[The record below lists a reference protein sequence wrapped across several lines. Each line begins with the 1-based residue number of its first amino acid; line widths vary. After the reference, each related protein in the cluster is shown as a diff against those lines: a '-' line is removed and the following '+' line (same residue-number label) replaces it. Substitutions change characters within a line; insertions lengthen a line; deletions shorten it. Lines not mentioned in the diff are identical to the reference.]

1 MRFFCKLLAAFLLFL
16 GIGKFCDHYTAGLRI
31 YELESSMPSKPLW
44 ETAPLSLQDEQK
56 IQKILNQPF
65 FFLEGGGQSYAF
77 LSQDGQTVL
86 KFFRHDHPYS
96 PKRLLEYVRFPF
108 GWDNVRIKLLNHKS
122 RRDISPLLNS
132 SKLAYDELKEET
144 GLLYIHLNKTKAKF
158 KKVVVVDRIGVRHS
172 IDLDATEFILQKKVN
187 LLFPS
192 IQALMHEQN
201 EAEARALI
209 ESLILCLEHS
219 CQKGI
224 GNTDGALKRNFGCVE
239 GRTLCLDF
247 GSFIRDPSL
256 QDPQKAQE
264 EIIKKTA
271 RLARW
276 LKKYYPSLHSFY
288 ESRIG
293 AKHIALAE
301 KSIYTYASLHE
312 NVSETSCGHARS
324 RTPGLWRGENL
335 SIF

>member
-1 MRFFCKLLAAFLLFL
+1 MRFFCKLLAACLLFL
-16 GIGKFCDHYTAGLRI
+16 GIGKICDHFTAGLRI
-31 YELESSMPSKPLW
+31 YELESSMPNKALW
-44 ETAPLSLQDEQK
+44 ETAPLSLQEEQK
-56 IQKILNQPF
+56 IEQILSQPF

-108 GWDNVRIKLLNHKS
+108 GWAPAWDSLRLKLLDYKS
-122 RRDISPLLNS
+122 RKDISPLLNS

-144 GLLYIHLNKTKAKF
+144 GLLYIHLNKTNAKF
-158 KKVVVVDRIGVRHS
+158 KKVVVVDRIGVHHS

-192 IQALMHEQN
+192 IQALMQEQR
-201 EAEARALI
+201 EAEAKALI
-209 ESLILCLEHS
+209 DSLILCLEHS

-224 GNTDGALKRNFGCVE
+224 GNTDGALKRNFGCIE

-247 GSFIRDPSL
+247 GSLIRDPSL
-256 QDPQKAQE
+256 QNPLKAQE

-276 LKKYYPSLHSFY
+276 LKKYYPTLY
-288 ESRIG
+288 TCYQSRI
-293 AKHIALAE
+293 AQKP
-301 KSIYTYASLHE
+301 SS
-312 NVSETSCGHARS
+312 
-324 RTPGLWRGENL
+324 
-335 SIF
+335 